1 MKSLSRQASNGE
13 DVYKRQVQETS
24 QDTQATLGA
33 QVSTAVSLLNN
44 FIREIDDNELYLK
57 VVQLRCV

>member
-1 MKSLSRQASNGE
+1 MLYLILQDLKKKSQ
-13 DVYKRQVQETS
+13 Y
-24 QDTQATLGA
+24 TQATLGA

-57 VVQLRCV
+57 VVQLKTLAERG